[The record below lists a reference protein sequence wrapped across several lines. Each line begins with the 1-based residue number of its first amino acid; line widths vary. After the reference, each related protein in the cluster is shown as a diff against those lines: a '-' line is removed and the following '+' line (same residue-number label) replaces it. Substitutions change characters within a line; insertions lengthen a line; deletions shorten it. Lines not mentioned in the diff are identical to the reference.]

1 MFKSRIV
8 KTAIAF
14 TSYLA
19 AIISAPHQALAQLY
33 VGRYGIQP
41 GLEQNYLQY
50 QLSGR
55 DLTQLRGVPVCNVGF
70 GAGCDKSA
78 TILQQIV
85 ESNNGPTYQEL
96 VIRAAGGEANFQ
108 NFASYYGNNPN
119 LSLVPLSSFWANDD
133 PYILDGYRYTLG
145 QSVNRTPVQG
155 LGQVTKNFYWSPER
169 SGTSES
175 LRDGLLDLKYAYGR
189 LLLEEAAKIPNVR
202 QQIQALNLPSEVKQF
217 YAGQFSQGVRSLRSG
232 NQAQLQNNILEVLSL
247 PFNHSNAEFNRPPLG
262 IPEEYASLAGIALP
276 GDSFIAAVP
285 ANLPVGEAASLLPP
299 FLVEGDVVSQAVPG
313 GGRTGGFP
321 FWVLGAIPLA
331 LLPFAFGG
339 GGDDD
344 SDTENV
350 PPPVAPPVGEQPPT
364 EQPPIAVV
372 PPPVGEQPPTEQPPV
387 TPPPVGEQP
396 PTEQPPV
403 TPPPVGEQPP
413 TEQPPVTPPPV
424 GEQPPTEQPPVTPPP
439 VGEQPPVR
447 IPESSTLTPLLV
459 LTLVMSLFG
468 YKKWR
473 VRKG

>member
-19 AIISAPHQALAQLY
+19 AIITAPQQALAQLN
-33 VGRYGIQP
+33 VGIHGIQP
-41 GLEQNYLQY
+41 GLEPNYLQY

-55 DLTQLRGVPVCNVGF
+55 DLTLLRGIPTCDVGF
-70 GAGCDKSA
+70 GAGCNKSA

-96 VIRAAGGEANFQ
+96 LIRAAGGQANFQ

-145 QSVNRTPVQG
+145 QSVGRTPVQG
-155 LGQVTKNFYWSPER
+155 LGQVTKNFYWSPEG

-175 LRDGLLDLKYAYGR
+175 LRDGLLDLKYSYGR
-189 LLLEEAAKIPNVR
+189 LLLEEAAKIPNAQ
-202 QQIQALNLPSEVKQF
+202 QQIQALNLPSDVKQL
-217 YAGQFSQGVRSLRSG
+217 YARQFSQGVRSLRSG

-247 PFNHSNAEFNRPPLG
+247 PINQSNAEYNRPPLG
-262 IPEEYASLAGIALP
+262 IPEEYAVVTGIALP
-276 GDSFIAAVP
+276 GDSFIAALP
-285 ANLPVGEAASLLPP
+285 GGLPVGDADTLLPP
-299 FLVEGDVVSQAVPG
+299 FLVQGDVVSQAVPG
-313 GGRTGGFP
+313 GGRGGAFP

-331 LLPFAFGG
+331 LIPFAFGGG

-344 SDTENV
+344 SDTENAP
-350 PPPVAPPVGEQPPT
+350 PPPVAPPVSEQPPVT
-364 EQPPIAVV
+364 
-372 PPPVGEQPPTEQPPV
+372 PPVGEQPPGEQPPV
-387 TPPPVGEQP
+387 TPP
-396 PTEQPPV
+396 V
-403 TPPPVGEQPP
+403 T
-413 TEQPPVTPPPV
+413 
-424 GEQPPTEQPPVTPPP
+424 
-439 VGEQPPVR
+439 PPVR

-473 VRKG
+473 VHKS

>member
-1 MFKSRIV
+1 MFIKTIPTTDHTKQEWRLGLFKSRIV

-14 TSYLA
+14 TSYIA
-19 AIISAPHQALAQLY
+19 AIITAPQQALAQLY

-41 GLEQNYLQY
+41 GLEPNYLQY

-55 DLTQLRGVPVCNVGF
+55 DLTQLRGIPVCNVGF
-70 GAGCDKSA
+70 GVGCDKSA
-78 TILQQIV
+78 SVLQEIV

-96 VIRAAGGEANFQ
+96 LIRAAGGEANFQ

-119 LSLVPLSSFWANDD
+119 LSLVPLSSFWAKDD

-175 LRDGLLDLKYAYGR
+175 LRDGLLDLKYSYGR
-189 LLLEEAAKIPNVR
+189 LLLEEVAKIPNVR

-217 YAGQFSQGVRSLRSG
+217 YARQFSQGVRSLRSG
-232 NQAQLQNNILEVLSL
+232 NQAQLQDNILEVLSL
-247 PFNHSNAEFNRPPLG
+247 PFNQSNAEFNRPPLG
-262 IPEEYASLAGIALP
+262 IPEEYASVAGIALP

-313 GGRTGGFP
+313 GGRAGVFP
-321 FWVLGAIPLA
+321 FWILGAIPLA

-339 GGDDD
+339 GGGDDD

-350 PPPVAPPVGEQPPT
+350 PPPSVAPPVGEQPPG

-372 PPPVGEQPPTEQPPV
+372 PPPGEQPPGEQPPVIPPPGEQPPGEQPPV
-387 TPPPVGEQP
+387 TPP
-396 PTEQPPV
+396 TK
-403 TPPPVGEQPP
+403 
-413 TEQPPVTPPPV
+413 
-424 GEQPPTEQPPVTPPP
+424 
-439 VGEQPPVR
+439 PPVR

-473 VRKG
+473 VHKG